1 MAIFASRFLWNP
13 VLRVIAFWGV
23 VVGVF
28 VAISSIWSWINFHLL
43 VETIYAAVWQSDIS
57 GVTSRKFAFS
67 LASALFTSALALG
80 VAYAI
85 LHTLMIW
92 LAIAGVKRSIKKTD
106 GMSEFATSY
115 GEIHGK
121 LERHPLLSHAWKEFD
136 ETLVPPKEAG
146 GVYRNTVRPQ
156 AFINMS
162 VMRDHLLGLKLIG
175 AIPGYFVG
183 IGLLLTFIGLVLA
196 LNEAATAVTSADAAT
211 MQAATRRLLQV
222 ATFKFSTSIAGLGAS
237 ILLSFWFK
245 LNLSIVENALEA
257 LCKTIE
263 QKLRYTAPQ
272 SITAEMN
279 DTMASQLTELKQINS
294 ADFFSRMGEGLS
306 PQIESA
312 FATAIAPVTQ
322 SIDQAVGKLADN
334 SQTGM
339 TDMVNS
345 FKESIQGGAGT
356 ELRELAATL
365 QGMQGALLDAQRG
378 INGSGEDFGRR
389 MSEAAEHLKR
399 LVSEA
404 GERLDASSEQSR
416 AAMVDVVTALRETM
430 ERANRNVDQ
439 SLGQAASGASAKI
452 EEAMGRVLGRLE
464 EQIDGFNS
472 GLGAFQTGMSRNLE
486 ETRTQVAAAQA
497 GAAEAVGSAAADAA
511 KALREGLAAAL
522 ATIRQEV
529 ERFAAAMRGTEASM
543 TAQSD
548 AVRQATDQS
557 RAVADAFSRTAQ
569 DVRVAS
575 APLTQSSAR
584 IAGATEKMA
593 EAIARS
599 VTALEAGQ
607 AASRSMTEALA
618 QHHDQLAN
626 AWASYSQRFEN
637 VDKSLAAAVEG
648 LSKAA
653 RDQGEVIAKHVQEV
667 DHGFADAIGKLN
679 GLLAGIEESTQDLGE
694 GVESLRTILLPQA
707 AE

>member
-1 MAIFASRFLWNP
+1 MSIFASRFLWNP
-13 VLRVIAFWGV
+13 IFRLIAFWGV
-23 VVGVF
+23 VIVVF
-28 VAISSIWSWINFHLL
+28 ATIDNLWSWIDLELL
-43 VETIYAAVWQSDIS
+43 VRIIDEAIERNELAGLS
-57 GVTSRKFAFS
+57 SRNFAFS
-67 LASALFTSALALG
+67 LASALFASALALG
-80 VAYAI
+80 AAYSL
-85 LHTLMIW
+85 LHTVMIW
-92 LAIAGVKRSIKKTD
+92 LAIAGVRRSVKKTKDMADFAD
-106 GMSEFATSY
+106 GYED
-115 GEIHGK
+115 IHAQ
-121 LERHPLLSHAWKEFD
+121 LDRHALLSHAWKEFD
-136 ETLVPPKEAG
+136 ETLVPPKEKG

-156 AFINMS
+156 TFINMS
-162 VMRDHLLGLKLIG
+162 VLREHLLGLKLLG
-175 AIPGYFVG
+175 TVPGYFVG

-196 LNEAATAVTSADAAT
+196 LNEAATAVTSADASG

-222 ATFKFSTSIAGLGAS
+222 ATFKFATSIAGLGAS

-245 LNLSIVENALEA
+245 LNLSLMESTLESFCKAVERR
-257 LCKTIE
+257 
-263 QKLRYTAPQ
+263 LRYTAPQ

-279 DTMASQLTELKQINS
+279 DTMAGQLTELKQINS
-294 ADFFSRMGEGLS
+294 ADFFSRMGESIS
-306 PQIESA
+306 PQIQSA

-339 TDMVNS
+339 ADMVNS

-365 QGMQGALLDAQRG
+365 KGMQGALLEAQSG

-416 AAMVDVVTALRETM
+416 SAMVDVVAALRETM
-430 ERANRNVDQ
+430 EQANRKVDEG
-439 SLGQAASGASAKI
+439 LGQAASGASAKI

-472 GLGAFQTGMSRNLE
+472 GVGTFQAGMSRNLE

-497 GAAEAVGSAAADAA
+497 GAVQAIGSAAAEAA
-511 KALREGLAAAL
+511 KALQEGLAEAL

-543 TAQSD
+543 TAQSN
-548 AVRQATDQS
+548 AVREATDQS

-569 DVRVAS
+569 DVRAAS
-575 APLTQSSAR
+575 APLTQSSER

-593 EAIARS
+593 EAITRS

-607 AASRSMTEALA
+607 AASRSMAEALA

-648 LSKAA
+648 LAKAA
-653 RDQGEVIAKHVQEV
+653 RDQGEVVAKHVQEV
-667 DHGFADAIGKLN
+667 DQGFADAIGKLN
-679 GLLAGIEESTQDLGE
+679 GLLAGIEENTQDLGE
-694 GVESLRTILLPQA
+694 GVENLRMVLLPQA

>member
-1 MAIFASRFLWNP
+1 MSIFAARFLWNP
-13 VLRVIAFWGV
+13 IVRLIAFWGV
-23 VVGVF
+23 F
-28 VAISSIWSWINFHLL
+28 VLAFGAIENLWPWIDLELL
-43 VETIYAAVWQSDIS
+43 VRTIDEAVARNDLTGLS
-57 GVTSRKFAFS
+57 SRNFAFS
-67 LASALFTSALALG
+67 LASALFASALALG
-80 VAYAI
+80 AAYFL
-85 LHTLMIW
+85 LHTAMIW
-92 LAIAGVKRSIKKTD
+92 LAIAGAKRCIEKTKNMA
-106 GMSEFATSY
+106 GFASAYEAVHTR
-115 GEIHGK
+115 
-121 LERHPLLSHAWKEFD
+121 LERHALLSHAWKEFD

-146 GVYRNTVRPQ
+146 GFYRNTVRPHT
-156 AFINMS
+156 FINMS
-162 VMRDHLLGLKLIG
+162 VLREHLLGLKLIG
-175 AIPGYFVG
+175 GIPGYFVG

-196 LNEAATAVTSADAAT
+196 LHKAATAVNSVDAEG
-211 MQAATRRLLQV
+211 MQLATRELLQV
-222 ATFKFSTSIAGLGAS
+222 ATFKFATSIAGLGAS

-245 LNLSIVENALEA
+245 LNLSLMESTLDSF
-257 LCKTIE
+257 CKAVE

-279 DTMASQLTELKQINS
+279 DTMAGQLTELKQINS
-294 ADFFSRMGEGLS
+294 ADFFSRMGESIS
-306 PQIESA
+306 PQIQSA
-312 FATAIAPVTQ
+312 FATAIAPVTH

-339 TDMVNS
+339 ADMVNS

-365 QGMQGALLDAQRG
+365 QGMQGALLEAQRG

-416 AAMVDVVTALRETM
+416 EAMVDVVAALRETM
-430 ERANRNVDQ
+430 EQANRKVDE
-439 SLGQAASGASAKI
+439 SLGQAATGASGKI

-472 GLGAFQTGMSRNLE
+472 GLGTFQAGMSRNLE
-486 ETRTQVAAAQA
+486 ETHTQIAAAQA
-497 GAAEAVGSAAADAA
+497 GAAAAIGSAAANAA
-511 KALREGLAAAL
+511 QALQGGLGEAL
-522 ATIRQEV
+522 ATIRHEV

-543 TAQSD
+543 TAQSN
-548 AVRQATDQS
+548 AVREATDQS

-569 DVRVAS
+569 DVRAAS
-575 APLTQSSAR
+575 APLTQSSER
-584 IAGATEKMA
+584 IVGATEKMA

-599 VTALEAGQ
+599 VTALEASQ
-607 AASRSMTEALA
+607 ATSRSMADALA
-618 QHHDQLAN
+618 QHHDQLAS

-648 LSKAA
+648 LAKAA

-667 DHGFADAIGKLN
+667 DQGFADAIGKLN
-679 GLLAGIEESTQDLGE
+679 GLLAGIEENTQDLGE
-694 GVESLRTILLPQA
+694 GVGSLRMILLPQA